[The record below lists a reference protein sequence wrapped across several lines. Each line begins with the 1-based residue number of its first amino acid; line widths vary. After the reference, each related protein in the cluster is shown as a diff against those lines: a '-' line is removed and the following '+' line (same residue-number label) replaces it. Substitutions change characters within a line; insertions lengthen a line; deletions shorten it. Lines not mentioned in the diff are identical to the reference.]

1 MKTKLLLGVGITL
14 ALGACATT
22 APPPNAAVESARA
35 AVQAAESDPN
45 VSKYDP
51 LDLQTARNDLTLAE
65 DSAAHH
71 GGSQTDHAA
80 YIAMQTAHL
89 AQVRASAKADDARVA
104 EGQTERQQIEL
115 AARNREVQKATAA
128 TAAATEE
135 AARLKAEMEALK
147 ASQTS
152 RGLVITLSDVLF
164 NTGQAQ
170 LTSGAARKLDE
181 LAQVLTEH
189 PDRRVQIDGFTD
201 SVGPD
206 AYNLDLSQ
214 RRAEAVKSA
223 LMSRGIDSSRIG
235 TQGYGKAYPM
245 ASNADAGGRQLNR
258 RVEIVIGGEHNE
270 QIAPRS

>member
-1 MKTKLLLGVGITL
+1 LTL
-14 ALGACATT
+14 TLGACVTT

-45 VSKYDP
+45 VPKYDP
-51 LDLQTARNDLTLAE
+51 LDLQTARNDLALAE
-65 DSAAHH
+65 DGAAHN

-80 YIAMQTAHL
+80 FIAMQTAHL

-104 EGQTERQQIEL
+104 EGQTERQQIEI
-115 AARNREVQKATAA
+115 AARNREVQNATAA

-164 NTGQAQ
+164 NTGQAV